1 MPHDVPR
8 FTVLTPVGE
17 FTVHRSYELALRL
30 AAALR
35 GVVVCREAALAA

>member
-1 MPHDVPR
+1 METPT
-8 FTVLTPVGE
+8 FTVYTPVGE

-35 GVVVCREAALAA
+35 GVVVCERALAA